1 MKLTKLV
8 EITRIRQEVR
18 EPNIALETTHI
29 TSPEDAFLVA
39 RHFDDDREVIPRHLA
54 EHEESGYRRSPGAC
68 REHQFERY
76 LST

>member
-18 EPNIALETTHI
+18 EPNVALETTHI

-39 RHFDDDREVIPRHLA
+39 RRFDDDREVY
-54 EHEESGYRRSPGAC
+54 SSSSC
-68 REHQFERY
+68 
-76 LST
+76 